1 MGKLQSKYGIK
12 EVYTD
17 YDQALREANV
27 NTVYVGVPNSLH
39 YSFVKKALNAGKNVV
54 CEKLFTVKYDEFKEL
69 KELALSKYL
78 VLVEA
83 ITNQYLTNYRE
94 LKDKVKTLGPVRIVL
109 MNYSQYSHRYDA
121 FKEGKILPVFDPKKG
136 GGTLMDLNIYNI
148 HFLVGLFGMP
158 KSVKYVANIQRGID
172 TSGMLI
178 LDYGDFKAVLIAAKD
193 CAAPVTSLI
202 EGEDGTI
209 VVNGP
214 ANVMDSFDIYQ
225 GQKETAHVDDKVY
238 PHRMYEEFNELNRMI
253 KDHDMDKT
261 KKMLQHSDEVM
272 QIVQEAVNDAGLK
285 LE

>member
-1 MGKLQSKYGIK
+1 MW
-12 EVYTD
+12 
-17 YDQALREANV
+17 
-27 NTVYVGVPNSLH
+27 
-39 YSFVKKALNAGKNVV
+39 KAI
-54 CEKLFTVKYDEFKEL
+54 
-69 KELALSKYL
+69 
-78 VLVEA
+78 VEA

-136 GGTLMDLNIYNI
+136 GGALMDLNIYNI

-193 CAAPVTSLI
+193 CAAPVMSLI

-209 VVNGP
+209 VVNGS

-225 GQKETAHVDDKVY
+225 GKKETAHVDDKVY
-238 PHRMYEEFNELNRMI
+238 PHHTYL
-253 KDHDMDKT
+253 
-261 KKMLQHSDEVM
+261 
-272 QIVQEAVNDAGLK
+272 
-285 LE
+285 